1 MDLDQLKQEVIEEGR
16 EHPFVQVLV
25 ANLRKRHAN
34 WQSELTAAAC
44 TGVEA
49 GTLGSLAG
57 RAREA
62 QEIVRIITDTTGV
75 GE

>member
-16 EHPFVQVLV
+16 GHVFVQVLV
-25 ANLRKRHAN
+25 SNLRRRQAS

-44 TGVEA
+44 TGAEA
-49 GTLGSLAG
+49 GTLGALAG

-62 QEIVRIITDTTGV
+62 QEIVRIITDAAGV
-75 GE
+75 AE